1 MNKNKDELVSPRHP
15 FIYMPLTHLKGV
27 QSIESALFLLVIP
40 ISHCSFLTF
49 YGVKSDDDWPPPFHS
64 LGEQVCYIAS
74 ELGENQALSEAQ
86 MTNQIF
92 IYSREDT
99 KFERND

>member
-15 FIYMPLTHLKGV
+15 FIHATHSFKGGPV
-27 QSIESALFLLVIP
+27 ESALFLLVIP

-74 ELGENQALSEAQ
+74 ELGENPDQHESPNLTFS
-86 MTNQIF
+86 
-92 IYSREDT
+92 SEDT
-99 KFERND
+99 DFEKIF